1 MVLLGGNIANQ
12 NIDWWHG
19 ALDSTGEH
27 DGDLFSRIG
36 DLSFN
41 YGLTDDW
48 NLQVNI
54 TGGSRTMN
62 FFSSPNIHHRNEGR
76 SGLAN
81 TKVMFRYLVTNRD
94 FGPGDRFFLGFG
106 LSFPSKNTL
115 KEDPFALGKR
125 GIEHTHFSMSEGVVR
140 GLSELQFF
148 RRTESPLV
156 FGVVGRLGFP
166 LGPSQYGYL
175 PGTEIDLSGMSYF
188 QGYNFLNAM
197 PFLLM
202 SGQFRSEDYWN
213 GVVRPNSGSTIIQTG
228 AGLVWNIGESLV
240 TFSAQLPILFQASMI
255 DESRLV
261 ENRTDVWMFSISI
274 RKMFN
279 SFIKNEEEV
288 EEKHDHEE
296 DSHHQM

>member
-1 MVLLGGNIANQ
+1 
-12 NIDWWHG
+12 
-19 ALDSTGEH
+19 
-27 DGDLFSRIG
+27 
-36 DLSFN
+36 
-41 YGLTDDW
+41 
-48 NLQVNI
+48 
-54 TGGSRTMN
+54 
-62 FFSSPNIHHRNEGR
+62 
-76 SGLAN
+76 
-81 TKVMFRYLVTNRD
+81 
-94 FGPGDRFFLGFG
+94 
-106 LSFPSKNTL
+106 
-115 KEDPFALGKR
+115 
-125 GIEHTHFSMSEGVVR
+125 MSEGVIK

-156 FGVVGRLGFP
+156 FGVVGRLEFP

>member
-54 TGGSRTMN
+54 IGGSRTMN

-125 GIEHTHFSMSEGVVR
+125 GIEHTHFSMSEGVIK

-156 FGVVGRLGFP
+156 FGVVGRLEFP

>member
-54 TGGSRTMN
+54 IGGSRTMN

-125 GIEHTHFSMSEGVVR
+125 GIEHTHFSMSVGVLR

-175 PGTEIDLSGMSYF
+175 PGTEIDLSGMSYL

-213 GVVRPNSGSTIIQTG
+213 GVVRPNSGSTIIQAG

-240 TFSAQLPILFQASMI
+240 TFSAQAPILFQASMI

-274 RKMFN
+274 RRMFN
-279 SFIKNEEEV
+279 SFIKNEEV
-288 EEKHDHEE
+288 EEKHDH
-296 DSHHQM
+296 

>member
-27 DGDLFSRIG
+27 DGDLFSSIG

-62 FFSSPNIHHRNEGR
+62 FFGSPNIHHRNEGR

-81 TKVMFRYLVTNRD
+81 TKMMFRYLVTNRD

-106 LSFPSKNTL
+106 LSFPSKNIL

-125 GIEHTHFSMSEGVVR
+125 GIEHTHFSMSEGVLR

-156 FGVVGRLGFP
+156 FGVVGRLGLP

-175 PGTEIDLSGMSYF
+175 PGTDIDLSGMSYL
-188 QGYNFLNAM
+188 QGYNFLDAM
-197 PFLLM
+197 PFLIM

-213 GVVRPNSGSTIIQTG
+213 GLVRPNSGSTIIQAG

-240 TFSAQLPILFQASMI
+240 TFSTQLPILFQASMI

-296 DSHHQM
+296 DPHHQM